1 LERLHRQAQAAEKY
15 QEYKGEERQLKAQLS
30 ALRWQ
35 ALNDQVGQ
43 REAIIGTQEIS
54 FEALVAEQRN
64 ADASI
69 ERLRDGH
76 HDLSERFNL
85 VQGRFY
91 SGGRRH
97 RPG

>member
-1 LERLHRQAQAAEKY
+1 M
-15 QEYKGEERQLKAQLS
+15 
-30 ALRWQ
+30 
-35 ALNDQVGQ
+35 NDQVGQ
-43 REAIIGTQEIS
+43 REAIIGTQEVS

-76 HDLSERFNL
+76 HELSERFNL

-91 SGGRRH
+91 SVGAISLGSSRASSTASSVCASCRTT
-97 RPG
+97 